1 MGTADRRQNVIS
13 LTWAQLHQDVRSL
26 ALQLAKKGPFK
37 GIVAVACG
45 GLVPAGI
52 LARAC
57 HIRLVETVCL
67 QSGQEQTGQSIDKVL
82 KAFSPDKDEGEG
94 WLVVDD
100 MAATGRTAAL
110 LRAMLPKAHIAAVYA
125 KEQGIAQI
133 DSYSVEVPQDAWLL
147 FPWDSQLPALSKK
160 TGKSGRDPHEK

>member
-1 MGTADRRQNVIS
+1 MGTADRRQHVIS

-26 ALQLAKKGPFK
+26 AAQLAGKGTFR
-37 GIVAVACG
+37 GIVAVARG

-57 HIRLVETVCL
+57 NIFLVETVCIRSCEA
-67 QSGQEQTGQSIDKVL
+67 QIYAPEARVL
-82 KAFSPDKDEGEG
+82 KAFSQDEGLG
-94 WLVVDD
+94 WLAVDD

-125 KEQGIAQI
+125 KEQGMACI
-133 DSYSVEVPQDAWLL
+133 DSFAVMVPRDSWLI
-147 FPWDSQLPALSKK
+147 FPWDSQFRPSSQQQKK
-160 TGKSGRDPHEK
+160 AVAGKA